1 MSASVPRKR
10 RSSRLRGE
18 EEELSDNRRRRT
30 RASQSAVTKKTKIYK
45 HKARRPCRVKWKKV
59 WTVQG
64 HLNVFKWVPVDEE
77 TAATMTVESD
87 PATRQAGCDKDKV
100 TRNEG
105 KVAKYK

>member
-1 MSASVPRKR
+1 M
-10 RSSRLRGE
+10 
-18 EEELSDNRRRRT
+18 
-30 RASQSAVTKKTKIYK
+30 
-45 HKARRPCRVKWKKV
+45 